1 MHIVSP
7 PLPDIRTACGWSLH
21 NPRLVVRAIELALNI
36 SGWPKYEISL
46 YEELLSR
53 IHINLSDTARMKLQA
68 LKSLDVSVIPLT
80 EWHAF
85 EAVATT
91 IIDGVADT
99 DDATIPSV
107 VETILTLDLI
117 QDIVPAYRLEAAL
130 SDEVKRYIGKVW
142 KYHGYLYFPED
153 YEFLNGYVMCG
164 TGEPEITTEQLAAY
178 RFWLQMRRVVE
189 QIPLVEE
196 YRDTVFG
203 VAAVRMYRLQ
213 YGRDFFRE
221 KGYVTPGILYENSGP
236 GEDELEKLL
245 PKKVGMLLRDKKRE
259 LEKEK
264 EEPAVTYSQDM
275 YDEPAYRGPQVPD
288 E

>member
-53 IHINLSDTARMKLQA
+53 IHINLSDTVRMKLQA

-99 DDATIPSV
+99 DDATEWP
-107 VETILTLDLI
+107 L
-117 QDIVPAYRLEAAL
+117 
-130 SDEVKRYIGKVW
+130 
-142 KYHGYLYFPED
+142 H
-153 YEFLNGYVMCG
+153 
-164 TGEPEITTEQLAAY
+164 LA
-178 RFWLQMRRVVE
+178 
-189 QIPLVEE
+189 
-196 YRDTVFG
+196 
-203 VAAVRMYRLQ
+203 
-213 YGRDFFRE
+213 
-221 KGYVTPGILYENSGP
+221 
-236 GEDELEKLL
+236 
-245 PKKVGMLLRDKKRE
+245 
-259 LEKEK
+259 
-264 EEPAVTYSQDM
+264 
-275 YDEPAYRGPQVPD
+275 DEPADVDVLQLYDSFTITVLTLLEKGHEQMFCVNLRMSIARHDLHSSLRCVLSTLC
-288 E
+288 ETI